1 MEDFGFLLSKTF
13 ATTKKTKREWPYV
26 PGKYFVLD
34 PSAPV
39 AVTTLGSVALAKEI
53 SEARPSGLCIVGK
66 VETENIGIEK
76 IIQNVL
82 SNPAIQFLLCVGQEP
97 PKHLTGASLAAL
109 FENGVDEKKRIIKSP
124 SMRPVLPNTTHED
137 IEAFRQRIE
146 AAIMIG
152 CTNVSEICAKVE
164 ALAARAKPGQ
174 AGPLALEGTLS
185 QNVIPPEEMETIQV
199 RRHDPQRIKLDKA
212 GYFVINAED
221 RGLVVEHYSYK
232 EELLRVI
239 EGDSARD
246 IYLTIIENGWVTKLD
261 HAAYLGKELARA
273 ELSLQ
278 MEFDF
283 TQDGA

>member
-1 MEDFGFLLSKTF
+1 M
-13 ATTKKTKREWPYV
+13 
-26 PGKYFVLD
+26 
-34 PSAPV
+34 
-39 AVTTLGSVALAKEI
+39 
-53 SEARPSGLCIVGK
+53 
-66 VETENIGIEK
+66 
-76 IIQNVL
+76 
-82 SNPAIQFLLCVGQEP
+82 
-97 PKHLTGASLAAL
+97 
-109 FENGVDEKKRIIKSP
+109 
-124 SMRPVLPNTTHED
+124 
-137 IEAFRQRIE
+137 
-146 AAIMIG
+146 
-152 CTNVSEICAKVE
+152 
-164 ALAARAKPGQ
+164 
-174 AGPLALEGTLS
+174 
-185 QNVIPPEEMETIQV
+185 

-212 GYFVINAED
+212 GYFVINTED